1 MIVLFTLAVIA
12 IVLAVD
18 AVVYLVLGILG
29 AASQEPA
36 EPRVDVLVF
45 TTLGALL
52 VIGLSSAYR
61 ISSLRRGGAVVA
73 RQLGGT
79 PVHAAPKEFAYQR
92 LRNVVEEIAI
102 ASGVPAPEIFVMED
116 ETAIN
121 AFAAGYTPADAAITV
136 TRGCLDK
143 LTREELQGVIA
154 HEFSH
159 VLNGDMRLNIRLIG
173 VAFGILAIAVMG
185 RVIMRGASRSGRRK
199 DGRLVLIGLGLLVVG
214 YIGVFFAR
222 LIKASISRQ
231 REFLA
236 DASAVQFTRQTE
248 GIAGALK
255 KIGVLASG
263 SELKSHDGE
272 EVAHMLFG
280 DGVGYS
286 ALFATHPPLIQR
298 IKRLQPGFDP
308 REMVQIAR
316 AWKDPVRVGEVDD
329 PHSSVAGFAPAGLG
343 EDKPGAEHAFNL
355 PPASTEFKVAAG
367 EVVAQVGRPDNV
379 DYVTAASLNSS
390 LSLPLREAAMDRER
404 AMALVLAL
412 VLDPGPEIRT
422 VQQELLAHHYD
433 HGTLA
438 EVLHLHGQVQ
448 GLHPMH
454 RLPLASLA
462 FPALRRQPRQL
473 LQDFAANLD
482 RLIAADGQVNLQE
495 YCLAKL
501 VGIQVIDALDPAA
514 TLVIG
519 RLKLGQ
525 VKVELCALFS
535 IVAAYGHDDAQGAR
549 RAFLQG
555 MNELGVQET
564 MDCAP
569 PLDWALALDRAL
581 PRLNQLAPA
590 GKELVVR
597 GLTQAISADGLLN
610 VAEAELLRTVCAA
623 LHCPLPPILQRSP

>member
-12 IVLAVD
+12 IVVAVN
-18 AVVYLVLGILG
+18 AVVYLVLGFSA
-29 AASQEPA
+29 AASENPGT
-36 EPRVDVLVF
+36 PRVDIQVF
-45 TTLGALL
+45 ATIGALL
-52 VIGLSSAYR
+52 VIGLASAYR
-61 ISSLRRGGAVVA
+61 ISSLRRGGAVIA

-79 PVHAAPKEFAYQR
+79 SVPATPREFAYQR

-102 ASGVPAPEIFVMED
+102 ASGVPVPEIFVLED

-136 TRGCLDK
+136 TRGCLDT

-159 VLNGDMRLNIRLIG
+159 VLNGDMRLNIRLMG

-185 RVIMRGASRSGRRK
+185 RVIMRGASRSRQRK
-199 DGRLVLIGLGLLVVG
+199 GGSLILIGFGLLVVG
-214 YIGVFFAR
+214 YVGVFFAR

-255 KIGVLASG
+255 KIGGLAAG
-263 SELKSHDGE
+263 SELTSHDGE

-308 REMVQIAR
+308 SELAQIAR
-316 AWKDPVRVGEVDD
+316 AWRNPVRVGEVDD
-329 PHSSVAGFAPAGLG
+329 PDSSVAGFAPAGLR
-343 EDKPGAEHAFNL
+343 EDKPGPKRAFDL
-355 PPASTEFKVAAG
+355 PPASKEFKVAAG
-367 EVVAQVGRPDNV
+367 EVVAQVGRPDHV

-390 LSLPLREAAMDRER
+390 IAHPLREAAMDRER

-412 VLDPGPEIRT
+412 VLDPKPESQTI
-422 VQQELLAHHYD
+422 QQELLVQHLD

-438 EVLHLHGQVQ
+438 EVLHLHEQVE
-448 GLHPMH
+448 GLHPMQ

-462 FPALRRQPRQL
+462 FPTLRRLPRQQ
-473 LQDFAANLD
+473 LQIFVTALD
-482 RLIAADGQVNLQE
+482 RLIAADGQVQFQE

-501 VGIQVIDALDPAA
+501 VAIQVIDALDPAA

-525 VKVELCALFS
+525 VKLDLGNLFS
-535 IVAAYGHDDAQGAR
+535 IVAAYGHDDVESAR

-555 MNELGVQET
+555 MNELGTQEA
-564 MDCAP
+564 MSYAP

-581 PRLNQLAPA
+581 PRLNQLAPLA
-590 GKELVVR
+590 KELVVR
-597 GLTQAISADGLLN
+597 GLTLAISADGLIS

-623 LHCPLPPILQRSP
+623 LHCPLPPILQRDR

>member
-1 MIVLFTLAVIA
+1 M
-12 IVLAVD
+12 
-18 AVVYLVLGILG
+18 
-29 AASQEPA
+29 
-36 EPRVDVLVF
+36 
-45 TTLGALL
+45 
-52 VIGLSSAYR
+52 
-61 ISSLRRGGAVVA
+61 
-73 RQLGGT
+73 
-79 PVHAAPKEFAYQR
+79 
-92 LRNVVEEIAI
+92 
-102 ASGVPAPEIFVMED
+102 
-116 ETAIN
+116 
-121 AFAAGYTPADAAITV
+121 
-136 TRGCLDK
+136 
-143 LTREELQGVIA
+143 
-154 HEFSH
+154 
-159 VLNGDMRLNIRLIG
+159 
-173 VAFGILAIAVMG
+173 
-185 RVIMRGASRSGRRK
+185 
-199 DGRLVLIGLGLLVVG
+199 
-214 YIGVFFAR
+214 
-222 LIKASISRQ
+222 
-231 REFLA
+231 
-236 DASAVQFTRQTE
+236 
-248 GIAGALK
+248 
-255 KIGVLASG
+255 
-263 SELKSHDGE
+263 
-272 EVAHMLFG
+272 
-280 DGVGYS
+280 
-286 ALFATHPPLIQR
+286 
-298 IKRLQPGFDP
+298 
-308 REMVQIAR
+308 
-316 AWKDPVRVGEVDD
+316 
-329 PHSSVAGFAPAGLG
+329 
-343 EDKPGAEHAFNL
+343 

-525 VKVELCALFS
+525 VKVELRALFS

-564 MDCAP
+564 MDYAP

-623 LHCPLPPILQRSP
+623 LHCPLPPILQRSL

>member
-1 MIVLFTLAVIA
+1 
-12 IVLAVD
+12 
-18 AVVYLVLGILG
+18 
-29 AASQEPA
+29 
-36 EPRVDVLVF
+36 
-45 TTLGALL
+45 
-52 VIGLSSAYR
+52 
-61 ISSLRRGGAVVA
+61 
-73 RQLGGT
+73 
-79 PVHAAPKEFAYQR
+79 
-92 LRNVVEEIAI
+92 
-102 ASGVPAPEIFVMED
+102 
-116 ETAIN
+116 
-121 AFAAGYTPADAAITV
+121 
-136 TRGCLDK
+136 
-143 LTREELQGVIA
+143 
-154 HEFSH
+154 
-159 VLNGDMRLNIRLIG
+159 
-173 VAFGILAIAVMG
+173 
-185 RVIMRGASRSGRRK
+185 
-199 DGRLVLIGLGLLVVG
+199 
-214 YIGVFFAR
+214 
-222 LIKASISRQ
+222 
-231 REFLA
+231 
-236 DASAVQFTRQTE
+236 
-248 GIAGALK
+248 
-255 KIGVLASG
+255 
-263 SELKSHDGE
+263 
-272 EVAHMLFG
+272 MLFG

-422 VQQELLAHHYD
+422 VQQELLANHYD

-564 MDCAP
+564 MDYAP

>member
-79 PVHAAPKEFAYQR
+79 PVHATPKEFAYQR

-102 ASGVPAPEIFVMED
+102 ASGVPVPEIFVLED

-308 REMVQIAR
+308 VRWCRLRVHGKIPFAWARWMIRIPQSPDSHPPGWGRQAR
-316 AWKDPVRVGEVDD
+316 AGACIQLASRKHGVQGCCWRGGGAGRSPGQRGLCDSGE
-329 PHSSVAGFAPAGLG
+329 P
-343 EDKPGAEHAFNL
+343 
-355 PPASTEFKVAAG
+355 
-367 EVVAQVGRPDNV
+367 
-379 DYVTAASLNSS
+379 
-390 LSLPLREAAMDRER
+390 
-404 AMALVLAL
+404 
-412 VLDPGPEIRT
+412 
-422 VQQELLAHHYD
+422 ELLA
-433 HGTLA
+433 
-438 EVLHLHGQVQ
+438 
-448 GLHPMH
+448 
-454 RLPLASLA
+454 
-462 FPALRRQPRQL
+462 
-473 LQDFAANLD
+473 FAA
-482 RLIAADGQVNLQE
+482 AA
-495 YCLAKL
+495 
-501 VGIQVIDALDPAA
+501 
-514 TLVIG
+514 
-519 RLKLGQ
+519 
-525 VKVELCALFS
+525 
-535 IVAAYGHDDAQGAR
+535 
-549 RAFLQG
+549 
-555 MNELGVQET
+555 
-564 MDCAP
+564 
-569 PLDWALALDRAL
+569 
-581 PRLNQLAPA
+581 
-590 GKELVVR
+590 R
-597 GLTQAISADGLLN
+597 GGN
-610 VAEAELLRTVCAA
+610 G
-623 LHCPLPPILQRSP
+623 P